1 MTIRMGEQYVQNGAL
16 TQAGYSV
23 FRGIDTLTADVAA
36 LATTSFVRRQTAV
49 AAASQT
55 SIDFTGIPAWV
66 NRVTVMFSG
75 LSTNGTSPVM
85 IRLGDSG
92 GIEATGYLGAIT
104 GFSVTALATAN
115 FSTGFDL
122 DTASLPSAAALRHG
136 GVTIQRVTGN
146 TWAAWGSVG
155 QSQATWN
162 AFIAGTKALSDV
174 LTQIRITTAGGT
186 DTFDAGSV
194 NISWE

>member
-16 TQAGYSV
+16 TQAGYSA

-36 LATTSFVRRQTAV
+36 LAVTSFVRRQAAV

-66 NRVTVMFSG
+66 NRVTVMLSG
-75 LSTNGTSPVM
+75 LSTTGTSPVM

-92 GIEATGYLGAIT
+92 GIETTGYLG
-104 GFSVTALATAN
+104 SVTAFAVGLLTEN
-115 FSTGFDL
+115 FSSGF
-122 DTASLPSAAALRHG
+122 TVECGGIHVATALRHG
-136 GVTIQRVTGN
+136 AITIQKITGN

-155 QSQATWN
+155 QSQDIAN
-162 AFIAGTKALSDV
+162 AFVSGSKALSDV
-174 LTQIRITTAGGT
+174 LTQIRVTTVGGT